1 MVHRIVFIFRQN
13 QNNASHIEEPALWHI
28 FESLIKAGLVMEQ
41 GFTDQPNPQT
51 AQKWPQIVH
60 LDIKPENV
68 FIADYPQVNPNNS
81 SENFAMYPTFKLGD
95 FGESTFRNLI
105 GSRTRPRNQFF
116 SRGTQE
122 FLAPEHRTNYY
133 AWQGRPNLNAKTNV
147 WGVGITMMALMNL
160 NTTAGD
166 LDFREAARD
175 EHDPA
180 LVPAFAPTV
189 AARYSPRL
197 RLMVQACVQY
207 LQRGRPNFQTLLNEV
222 CTFTGSHHHRDLAQG
237 ARFGTRDA
245 MPPGLTLLN
254 GLPAN
259 NYALGMA
266 MPP

>member
-116 SRGTQE
+116 SRGTQ
-122 FLAPEHRTNYY
+122 
-133 AWQGRPNLNAKTNV
+133 
-147 WGVGITMMALMNL
+147 
-160 NTTAGD
+160 
-166 LDFREAARD
+166 
-175 EHDPA
+175 
-180 LVPAFAPTV
+180 
-189 AARYSPRL
+189 
-197 RLMVQACVQY
+197 
-207 LQRGRPNFQTLLNEV
+207 
-222 CTFTGSHHHRDLAQG
+222 
-237 ARFGTRDA
+237 
-245 MPPGLTLLN
+245 
-254 GLPAN
+254 
-259 NYALGMA
+259 
-266 MPP
+266 